1 MCTDWVLEKKGGGGG
16 RGEAKQLTLSDWSSK
31 CIPLPHLHCFNTRP
45 SNSESFSK
53 SSPWHWNKNESIS
66 ATMHSAIANYNFF
79 LQLTKFFPIFVT
91 RNLWNANFRSLKWG
105 EGGMLQ
111 PGKYGTRFTAVVF
124 LRNGG
129 NICHLFITTI
139 TIIRKRKT
147 NSALLRVL
155 TDCITREILCIM

>member
-1 MCTDWVLEKKGGGGG
+1 MVALPIRKPELHNCKSLTSFFFSCVCDVYRLGVGKKGGGGGG

-91 RNLWNANFRSLKWG
+91 RNL
-105 EGGMLQ
+105 
-111 PGKYGTRFTAVVF
+111 
-124 LRNGG
+124 
-129 NICHLFITTI
+129 
-139 TIIRKRKT
+139 
-147 NSALLRVL
+147 
-155 TDCITREILCIM
+155 

>member
-1 MCTDWVLEKKGGGGG
+1 MVALPIRKPELHNCKSLTSFFFPVFVMCTDWVLEKKGGGGG

-91 RNLWNANFRSLKWG
+91 RNL
-105 EGGMLQ
+105 
-111 PGKYGTRFTAVVF
+111 
-124 LRNGG
+124 
-129 NICHLFITTI
+129 
-139 TIIRKRKT
+139 
-147 NSALLRVL
+147 
-155 TDCITREILCIM
+155 